1 MLPINIES
9 LLTHKTI
16 ESNRIEFKSGWNPD
30 SIYRSICAFA
40 NDIEDIGGG
49 YIFIGVEEENGI
61 AKRPVKGL
69 DDSDIDRIQREMLGF
84 NHLITPNYFPK
95 TYVEELDGKKV
106 IILWV
111 ISGSN
116 RPYQVPQSI
125 TSRQKQYEYY
135 IRYNTSSI
143 IANSEQEQELKELAN
158 KIPFDDRINRQA
170 NINDISLLRIND
182 FLVKTES
189 KLASYVLETDKIS
202 LLKQLDLVENI
213 GGVYYP
219 KNIALMMFCDNP
231 DQFFPQTQV
240 DITIFPEGK
249 INNPDY
255 FVEIP
260 SIKGPI
266 DSIIND
272 TLRYLRN
279 NLIKEFI
286 LKPKEQAESIR
297 LFNYPYQALEE
308 AVVNALYHRNYQERQ
323 PVEIIIQP
331 NSLEIISYNGPD
343 KSIQKADL
351 IAGNVRARRY
361 KNRRLGDFLK
371 ELKLS
376 EGKGT
381 GLPTI
386 KNELRKNGSE
396 PAKFEFDED
405 RTFFLIEFTAK
416 NEHIKS
422 NLPLCTET
430 EQKIIEFLLT
440 GEKSRKDILALLNK
454 ANSTYSYQK
463 FIEPLVLKNWIEKTE
478 KSNNNPK
485 QRFRLTDF
493 FYRNYEVTQ
502 K

>member
-9 LLTHKTI
+9 LITHRTI

-30 SIYRSICAFA
+30 AIYRSICAFA

-49 YIFIGVEEENGI
+49 YIFIGVEEQNGI

-69 DDSDIDRIQREMLGF
+69 DEADIDKIQREMLGF
-84 NHLITPNYFPK
+84 NNLIEPNYFPK
-95 TYVEELDGKKV
+95 CYVEELDGKKV
-106 IILWV
+106 IVLWI

-116 RPYQVPQSI
+116 RPYKAPQNI
-125 TSRQKQYEYY
+125 TAKHKQYEYY
-135 IRYNTSSI
+135 IRYNTSSV

-158 KIPFDDRINRQA
+158 QIPFDDRVNRQA
-170 NINDISLLRIND
+170 SINDVSLLRIND

-189 KLASYVLETDKIS
+189 KLASYITEIDKTS

-213 GGVYYP
+213 GGIYYP
-219 KNIALMMFCDNP
+219 KNIALMMFCDHP
-231 DQFFPQTQV
+231 HHFFPQTQV

-255 FVEIP
+255 FLEVPPIR
-260 SIKGPI
+260 GPI

-279 NLIKEFI
+279 NLIKEFV
-286 LKPKEQAESIR
+286 LKAKDQAESIR

-331 NSLEIISYNGPD
+331 YSLEIISYNGPD
-343 KSIQKADL
+343 KSIQKSDL
-351 IAGNVRARRY
+351 ISGNVRARRY

-396 PAKFEFDED
+396 PVIFDFDED
-405 RTFFLIEFTAK
+405 RTFFLIEFTAR
-416 NEHIKS
+416 NEPSKS
-422 NLPLCTET
+422 NLSTFTET
-430 EQKIIEFLLT
+430 EQKIIQFLLL
-440 GEKSRKDILALLNK
+440 GEKSRKEILALLNK

-463 FIEPLVLKNWIEKTE
+463 FIEPLVLNKWIEKTE
-478 KSNNNPK
+478 QSSNNPK
-485 QRFRLTDF
+485 QKFRLTPYF
-493 FYRNYEVTQ
+493 HQHYEVTL

>member
-9 LLTHKTI
+9 LITHSTI

-30 SIYRSICAFA
+30 AIYRSICAFA

-69 DDSDIDRIQREMLGF
+69 NDTEIDKIQREMLGF
-84 NHLITPNYFPK
+84 NHSILPNYFPK
-95 TYVEELDGKKV
+95 CYVEELDGKKV
-106 IILWV
+106 IVLWV

-116 RPYQVPQSI
+116 RPYKVPQQI
-125 TSRQKQYEYY
+125 TAKQKHYEYY

-143 IANSEQEQELKELAN
+143 IANAEQEQELKELAN
-158 KIPFDDRINRQA
+158 QIPFDDRVNRQA
-170 NINDISLLRIND
+170 SIDDISLLLISD
-182 FLVKTES
+182 FLAKTGS
-189 KLASYVLETDKIS
+189 KLSNYVNKLDKLS

-219 KNIALMMFCDNP
+219 KNIALMMFCDTP
-231 DQFFPQTQV
+231 YRFFPQTQV

-249 INNPDY
+249 VNNPDY
-255 FVEIP
+255 FIEVP
-260 SIKGPI
+260 SIKGPVNF
-266 DSIIND
+266 IIND

-279 NLIKEFI
+279 NLIKESI
-286 LKPKEQAESIR
+286 VKQKDNAEALR
-297 LFNYPYQALEE
+297 YFNYPYQALEE

-351 IAGNVRARRY
+351 NSGNVRARRY

-386 KNELRKNGSE
+386 RNELLKNGSAL
-396 PAKFEFDED
+396 AKFDFDEN

-416 NEHIKS
+416 SEYNKAPPIK
-422 NLPLCTET
+422 LTDI
-430 EQKIIEFLLT
+430 EQTLIMSLSE
-440 GEKSRKDILALLNK
+440 GEKSRKELLFALGK
-454 ANSTYSYQK
+454 VNSTYSYQK
-463 FIEPLVLKNWIEKTE
+463 FIEPLVQKKWVENTQQ
-478 KSNNNPK
+478 SNNSPK
-485 QRFRLTDF
+485 QKFRLTEYF
-493 FYRNYEVTQ
+493 KQHYKVT
-502 K
+502 